1 MTKSD
6 FNSWSLNFNYRP
18 LWTVSF
24 STGIALLLRSTA
36 TYKKLIKP
44 AITNNWDI
52 LGLLSWNLPP
62 LLILQVAMTFQNKKT
77 CVAGVNEI
85 QIQ

>member
-24 STGIALLLRSTA
+24 STGIALLLRSIT

-44 AITNNWDI
+44 AFTNNWDI
-52 LGLLSWNLPP
+52 LGLLSWSLPP
-62 LLILQVAMTFQNKKT
+62 TTYLTGCQ
-77 CVAGVNEI
+77 
-85 QIQ
+85 

>member
-24 STGIALLLRSTA
+24 STGIALLLKSTA

-62 LLILQVAMTFQNKKT
+62 LLILQV
-77 CVAGVNEI
+77 VNDFSK
-85 QIQ
+85 QKDLRRWC

>member
-6 FNSWSLNFNYRP
+6 FNTWSLNFNYRP

-62 LLILQVAMTFQNKKT
+62 LLILQV
-77 CVAGVNEI
+77 VNDFSK
-85 QIQ
+85 QKDLRRWC

>member
-24 STGIALLLRSTA
+24 STGIALLLRSIA
-36 TYKKLIKP
+36 TDKRLIKP

-52 LGLLSWNLPP
+52 LGLLSWSLPPP
-62 LLILQVAMTFQNKKT
+62 LLILQV
-77 CVAGVNEI
+77 VNDFSK
-85 QIQ
+85 QKDLRRWC

>member
-24 STGIALLLRSTA
+24 STGIALLLRSIA
-36 TYKKLIKP
+36 TDKRLIKP

-52 LGLLSWNLPP
+52 LGLLSWSLPPPP
-62 LLILQVAMTFQNKKT
+62 LLILQV
-77 CVAGVNEI
+77 VNDFSK
-85 QIQ
+85 QKDLRRWC

>member
-6 FNSWSLNFNYRP
+6 FNSWSLNFSYRP

-62 LLILQVAMTFQNKKT
+62 LLILQV
-77 CVAGVNEI
+77 VNDFSK
-85 QIQ
+85 QKDLRRWC

>member
-24 STGIALLLRSTA
+24 STGIALLLRSIA
-36 TYKKLIKP
+36 TDKRLIKP

-52 LGLLSWNLPP
+52 LGLLSWSLPP
-62 LLILQVAMTFQNKKT
+62 LLILQV
-77 CVAGVNEI
+77 VNDFSK
-85 QIQ
+85 QKDLRRWC

>member
-62 LLILQVAMTFQNKKT
+62 LLILQV
-77 CVAGVNEI
+77 VNDFS
-85 QIQ
+85 QQKDLRRWC

>member
-24 STGIALLLRSTA
+24 STGIALLLRSIA
-36 TYKKLIKP
+36 TDKRLIKP

-52 LGLLSWNLPP
+52 LGLLSWSLLPP
-62 LLILQVAMTFQNKKT
+62 LLILQV
-77 CVAGVNEI
+77 VNDFSK
-85 QIQ
+85 QKDLRRWC

>member
-62 LLILQVAMTFQNKKT
+62 LLILQV
-77 CVAGVNEI
+77 VNDFSK
-85 QIQ
+85 QKDLRRWC

>member
-24 STGIALLLRSTA
+24 STGIALLLRSIT

-52 LGLLSWNLPP
+52 LGLLSWNLSP
-62 LLILQVAMTFQNKKT
+62 LLILQV
-77 CVAGVNEI
+77 VNDFSK
-85 QIQ
+85 QKDLRRWC

>member
-52 LGLLSWNLPP
+52 LELLSWNLPP
-62 LLILQVAMTFQNKKT
+62 LLILQV
-77 CVAGVNEI
+77 VNDFSK
-85 QIQ
+85 QKDLRRWC

>member
-6 FNSWSLNFNYRP
+6 FYSWSLNFYYRP

-24 STGIALLLRSTA
+24 STEIALLLRSIA
-36 TYKKLIKP
+36 TYKRLIKP

-62 LLILQVAMTFQNKKT
+62 LLILQVGNYFSKQKDLRRW
-77 CVAGVNEI
+77 C
-85 QIQ
+85 

>member
-24 STGIALLLRSTA
+24 STGIALLLRSIT

-52 LGLLSWNLPP
+52 LLGVFPP
-62 LLILQVAMTFQNKKT
+62 LLILQV
-77 CVAGVNEI
+77 VNDFSK
-85 QIQ
+85 QKDLRRWC

>member
-24 STGIALLLRSTA
+24 STGIALLLRSIT

-62 LLILQVAMTFQNKKT
+62 LIILQV
-77 CVAGVNEI
+77 VNDFSK
-85 QIQ
+85 QKDLRRWC